1 MTELSEPIE
10 IAGLKIRNRIVM
22 PPMVRERATEDGE
35 VTEELVEHYV
45 ARSKGG
51 VGLIIVEA
59 AAIAWEN
66 RIMKRNVGIHDDRL
80 IPGLTRLAEGIKA
93 HGARAFIQIN
103 HCGPKSFVETRLVG
117 PSSVPVRKNRIPE
130 ELSVDEI
137 HSIQELFVDAAR
149 RAQQAGFDGVEV
161 HGAHF
166 YLLSSFLSSYT
177 NRRSDDYGG
186 TTIKKAKF
194 VVDTIKR
201 IREELDDY
209 PLILRIN
216 GIENVVDGIDIEEA
230 IEISKIAER
239 AGVDS
244 IHVSCVV
251 DPVSNPLLP
260 PRFTKDTVPDLLKG
274 APFDCCVP
282 CAAQIKAH
290 VDVPVI
296 GVGMV
301 RDAEF
306 ARSIMKKDLC
316 DLLGI
321 GRGLLADTEF
331 AVKTL
336 EGRDDE
342 IIPWKDASGDH

>member
-1 MTELSEPIE
+1 MVELSDPVE
-10 IAGLKIRNRIVM
+10 IAGLEIRNRFVM

-35 VTEELVEHYV
+35 ITEDLIQHYV
-45 ARSKGG
+45 ARSMGG

-59 AAIAWEN
+59 AAIAWEH
-66 RIMKRNVGIHDDRL
+66 RIMKRNVGIHEDRL
-80 IPGLTRLAEGIKA
+80 IPGLARLAEGIKA
-93 HGARAFIQIN
+93 HGSRAFIQIN

-117 PSSVPVRKNRIPE
+117 PSPVQVRKNRIPE
-130 ELSVDEI
+130 ELAVDEI
-137 HSIQELFVDAAR
+137 HSIQELFVDAAC

-177 NRRSDDYGG
+177 NRRNDDYGG

-194 VVDTIKR
+194 MVEIVKR
-201 IREELDDY
+201 IREELGDY

-230 IEISKIAER
+230 IEISKIAEN

-251 DPVSNPLLP
+251 DPISNPSLP
-260 PRFTKDTVPDLLKG
+260 PRFTKDAMPDLLKG
-274 APFDCCVP
+274 VPFDCCVP
-282 CAAQIKAH
+282 CAAKIKAH
-290 VDVPVI
+290 VSLPVI

-306 ARSIMKKDLC
+306 ARSIMRKDLC
-316 DLLGI
+316 DLLGV
-321 GRGLLADTEF
+321 GRGLLADAEF
-331 AVKTL
+331 ALKTL

-342 IIPWKDASGDH
+342 IIPWKDAD

>member
-10 IAGLKIRNRIVM
+10 IAGLEIRNRIVM

-35 VTEELVEHYV
+35 VTEEVVQHYV

-59 AAIAWEN
+59 AAIAWEH

-80 IPGLTRLAEGIKA
+80 IPGLTKLAEGIKA

-177 NRRSDDYGG
+177 NRRNDDYGG
-186 TTIKKAKF
+186 TTIKKTKV

-201 IREELDDY
+201 IREELGDY

-216 GIENVVDGIDIEEA
+216 GIENVVDGIEIEEA

-244 IHVSCVV
+244 VHVSCIV

-260 PRFTKDTVPDLLKG
+260 TRFTKDTVPALLKG
-274 APFDCCVP
+274 VPFDCCIP
-282 CAAQIKAH
+282 CATQIKAH

-306 ARSIMKKDLC
+306 ARSIVKKDLC

-321 GRGLLADTEF
+321 GRGLLADAEF

-342 IIPWKDASGDH
+342 IIPWKDTG

>member
-1 MTELSEPIE
+1 MTDLSEPIE
-10 IAGLKIRNRIVM
+10 IAGLEIRNRIVM
-22 PPMVRERATEDGE
+22 PPMVRERATDDGE
-35 VTEELVEHYV
+35 VTAELVQHYA

-51 VGLIIVEA
+51 VGLVIVEA

-80 IPGLTRLAEGIKA
+80 IPGLAKLVQGIKA

-103 HCGPKSFVETRLVG
+103 HCGPKSFVDTRLVG

-130 ELSVDEI
+130 ELSLDEI
-137 HSIQELFVDAAR
+137 NHIQELFVDAAR
-149 RAQQAGFDGVEV
+149 RAKQAGFDGVEI

-177 NRRSDDYGG
+177 NRRTDVYGG
-186 TTIKKAKF
+186 TTIKKTKF
-194 VVDTIKR
+194 VVDTIRR
-201 IREELDDY
+201 IREELNDY

-230 IEISKIAER
+230 MEISRIAEK

-244 IHVSCVV
+244 LHISCIV
-251 DPVSNPLLP
+251 DPISNPGLP
-260 PRFTKDTVPDLLKG
+260 ARFTEDTLPGFLKG
-274 APFDCCVP
+274 FPFDCCVP
-282 CAAQIKAH
+282 CATQIKAH
-290 VDVPVI
+290 VTVPVI

-321 GRGLLADTEF
+321 GRGLLADPEF

-336 EGRDDE
+336 EGRDEE
-342 IIPWKDASGDH
+342 IVPWKDAS